1 MLLVI
6 AIGSSNIRIGLYEGD
21 KLRMQTSMRVDT
33 QILPDEYA
41 VKIQSALGLF
51 GCRADEVEGA
61 ILSSVMPPLTFGIH
75 QAVERLCHVRPLVVG
90 PGLRTGLPIRI
101 NDPAQLGSDL
111 VTQAVAAREMK
122 LGPTVVCSLGTATTF
137 VLMDGQGAVRGASIA
152 PGMKI
157 SLESLARHTA
167 QLPWIDL
174 ETPPPGAVG
183 KTTVDSMKSGLLLG
197 TACLVEGMT
206 KRMEEEL
213 GEDVSLIL
221 TGTFAPLIAPLCRRE
236 CRTEP
241 DLILEGLRLIYERH
255 REKRGE
261 RGAK

>member
-1 MLLVI
+1 MC
-6 AIGSSNIRIGLYEGD
+6 IRD
-21 KLRMQTSMRVDT
+21 S
-33 QILPDEYA
+33 
-41 VKIQSALGLF
+41 
-51 GCRADEVEGA
+51 
-61 ILSSVMPPLTFGIH
+61 
-75 QAVERLCHVRPLVVG
+75 
-90 PGLRTGLPIRI
+90 
-101 NDPAQLGSDL
+101 
-111 VTQAVAAREMK
+111 
-122 LGPTVVCSLGTATTF
+122 
-137 VLMDGQGAVRGASIA
+137 
-152 PGMKI
+152 
-157 SLESLARHTA
+157 
-167 QLPWIDL
+167 
-174 ETPPPGAVG
+174 PGAVG

-241 DLILEGLRLIYERH
+241 DLILRGLRLIYERH

>member
-1 MLLVI
+1 
-6 AIGSSNIRIGLYEGD
+6 
-21 KLRMQTSMRVDT
+21 
-33 QILPDEYA
+33 
-41 VKIQSALGLF
+41 
-51 GCRADEVEGA
+51 
-61 ILSSVMPPLTFGIH
+61 
-75 QAVERLCHVRPLVVG
+75 
-90 PGLRTGLPIRI
+90 
-101 NDPAQLGSDL
+101 
-111 VTQAVAAREMK
+111 
-122 LGPTVVCSLGTATTF
+122 
-137 VLMDGQGAVRGASIA
+137 
-152 PGMKI
+152 MKI
-157 SLESLARHTA
+157 SLEALARHTA

-213 GEDVSLIL
+213 GEKVSLIL

-241 DLILEGLRLIYERH
+241 DLILRGLRLIYERH